1 MYPIPNFT
9 ALDQP
14 ADNQLPDNVLATTA
28 NINTIFLSINRY
40 ERKKNLP
47 LALYALGKYNCLMVQ
62 KMVTSILCIIEA
74 NTTIV
79 VSILS
84 KMFLYNIRDY

>member
-47 LALYALGKYNCLMVQ
+47 LALYALGKYYGL
-62 KMVTSILCIIEA
+62 VTSIIEA
-74 NTTIV
+74 NMTID
-79 VSILS
+79 LMQN
-84 KMFLYNIRDY
+84 MFLNCKAALI